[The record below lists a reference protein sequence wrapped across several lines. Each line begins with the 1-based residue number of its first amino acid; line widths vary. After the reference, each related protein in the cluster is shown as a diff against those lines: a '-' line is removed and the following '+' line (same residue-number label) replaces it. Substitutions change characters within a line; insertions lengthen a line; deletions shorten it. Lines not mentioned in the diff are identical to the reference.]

1 MRTNNNYSV
10 YSLNFWWEKNYD
22 QEVHKG
28 NPVFRGVDRLQFI
41 KACEIHQARFFENE
55 ILSRTGWAER
65 MNTCTERIA
74 KWKQFT
80 SGECILDF
88 EWAAMSLE
96 QRDEED
102 HIFYVCKPEHREYS
116 ATKNGPAF
124 KIEDVYCINRVHWG
138 RWGHRDFDRDNYNEI
153 DDPILVNLLTKRY
166 NRINESLTKK

>member
-10 YSLNFWWEKNYD
+10 YSLDFWWEKNYD
-22 QEVHKG
+22 QEVRKG
-28 NPVFRGVDRLQFI
+28 NPTFKNVGRLEFI

-55 ILSRTGWAER
+55 ILFRTG
-65 MNTCTERIA
+65 CTERIA
-74 KWKQFT
+74 GWKQFT
-80 SGECILDF
+80 CEECVLDF
-88 EWAAMSLE
+88 EWAAMSAE

-124 KIEDVYCINRVHWG
+124 KIEEVYCINRVHWG
-138 RWGHRDFDRDNYNEI
+138 RWGHRDFDSDNYNEI

-166 NRINESLTKK
+166 NRLKKNESINKR